1 MKLFISF
8 LLLIA
13 SFNIHAAE
21 TKNINLDMQQVSITE
36 LTQAVIKGI
45 LNRDYV
51 LTDSVEIPD
60 KKITVELKNQSP
72 DQILGFLKSTLAT
85 HQLALVDRGGVLT
98 IDQLIL
104 DDDSAT
110 SETMIEKE
118 QGFSN
123 PLNRKKTEF
132 FIYRSK
138 YRPLNDFPSFFTNVS
153 AASSGTV
160 QSVTVDND
168 IALIRGSAE
177 FVAMAKSVI
186 LQYDRPINEIEI
198 KASIVEFT
206 TSDTSSL
213 GVFGALKLLGD
224 KLNIQIGDS
233 NIKRD
238 FFSFKTSSFDL
249 VMSAVA
255 NDSRFNILETSTI
268 RLVSGKAGRINV
280 GQEVPVL
287 GQFTLDQ
294 QGRPIQSV
302 SYRSSGLIVDIKP
315 QVISNQVHADIMQQ
329 LSSFAVTS
337 TSNIDSPTLLKREI
351 STNLTAPFN
360 EVILI
365 GGLDE
370 QRDTVAAAKL
380 FGFTLGKNDTL
391 TKTSLFLI
399 LEFNRR

>member
-1 MKLFISF
+1 MKLLISF
-8 LLLIA
+8 LFLLVSI
-13 SFNIHAAE
+13 NIHAAE
-21 TKNINLDMQQVSITE
+21 TKNINLDMQQVSIAE
-36 LTQAVIKGI
+36 LTQAIIKGI
-45 LNRDYV
+45 LNRDYF
-51 LTDSVEIPD
+51 LDENVEIPN

-72 DQILGFLKSTLAT
+72 DQILAFLKSTLST
-85 HQLALVDRGGVLT
+85 YQLSLVDREGVLT
-98 IDQLIL
+98 IDHLTL
-104 DDDSAT
+104 DDGSAT
-110 SETMIEKE
+110 SENLIQKE
-118 QGFSN
+118 GGFNN
-123 PLNRKKTEF
+123 PFNKKKTEF
-132 FIYRSK
+132 FVYRSK
-138 YRPLNDFPSFFTNVS
+138 HRPLTDFPSFFTNV
-153 AASSGTV
+153 AASSGQA
-160 QSVTVDND
+160 QSITVDGD
-168 IALIRGSAE
+168 ICLIRGSAE
-177 FVAMAKSVI
+177 FINMAKSVI
-186 LQYDRPINEIEI
+186 IQYDRPINEIEI
-198 KASIVEFT
+198 KASIVEYT

-213 GVFGALKLLGD
+213 GVFGALQLLSG
-224 KLNIQIGDS
+224 KLNIQFGDS
-233 NIKRD
+233 TQKRD
-238 FFSFKTSSFDL
+238 FFSFGSNTFKA
-249 VMSAVA
+249 VMSAVS
-255 NDSRFNILETSTI
+255 NDSRFNILESSTI

-294 QGRPIQSV
+294 NGRPIQSI

-315 QVISNQVHADIMQQ
+315 QVVSNQVHADILQQ

-380 FGFTLGKNDTL
+380 FGFTLGKNDAV